1 MKGRLWKYLSF
12 GTLAVI
18 IAAMVAATILEK
30 LQGTPAAF
38 RVVYH
43 NPVFIA
49 LWAITAI
56 SGLIWLCKRGVP
68 RKLFTMGLHCA
79 FVVILAGALVTH
91 LWGESGEIHLA
102 IDETSGVFTR
112 DDGQLRELPFSL
124 RLEDFTI
131 TRYPGSMAPAD
142 FSSTVTLL
150 PSGETRVISMNHIL
164 KYEGYRFYQADFD
177 ADLKG
182 SVLAVSHDPWGV
194 GVTYAGYIL
203 LLVSMIGFFFQ
214 KDSRYR
220 TVLRRVMQASVVV
233 IGLFS
238 AVNVQAK
245 KLPGDTPKVLPREVA
260 DAFGDLCV
268 SYKDRVCPFST
279 LSRDYCLKAYGKA
292 HWNGFDANQVVT
304 GWLFYYDW
312 WRVVPFTVKEKDKGT
327 VRESEKEFLLRST
340 ASGDAWKLYPI
351 ADSTGAVTWYNAN
364 ETLPPEVVDNLEL
377 WTFIRK
383 VMDLVDESVRAEDWD
398 QVVALVGK
406 IKAYQEKTAGDIL
419 PSPRKMRAERL
430 WGRISRPMVPCMV
443 SLTIGILL
451 FIFSGILLAKGKKTP
466 KWLQTLL
473 AGLSLVLGLYLT
485 LTIGLRWYV
494 SGHGPFVGTY
504 NVMML
509 MAWLSTVAMLALYC
523 KFPLIQPLGFIL
535 AGFTLLQAS
544 MASANPQITH
554 LMPVLQSPLL
564 SIHVLSMM
572 ISYTLFG
579 LVALNGIMGLI
590 VPGKEAKMKLQ
601 DVSLVVLCPAVFL
614 IAFGTFLGAVWANIS
629 WGSYWAWDPKET
641 WALITVL
648 VYAFT
653 LHGGSLK
660 CFRNPKFFHAYTIVA
675 FLSVLVT
682 YFGVNLLLG
691 GMHAYA

>member
-150 PSGETRVISMNHIL
+150 PAGETRVISMNHIL

-177 ADLKG
+177 ADLQG

-292 HWNGFDANQVVT
+292 HWNDFDANQVVT

-327 VRESEKEFLLRST
+327 VRESEKQFLLRST
-340 ASGDAWKLYPI
+340 ASGDAWKLYPV
-351 ADSTGAVTWYNAN
+351 ADSTGAVAWYNSN
-364 ETLPPEVVDNLEL
+364 ETLPPEEKKGNSIFLKIGAAVVTL
-377 WTFIRK
+377 W
-383 VMDLVDESVRAEDWD
+383 RA
-398 QVVALVGK
+398 GS
-406 IKAYQEKTAGDIL
+406 TASLDRLHKYFSYSEMPIASSIYWNMVHSGGD
-419 PSPRKMRAERL
+419 KY
-430 WGRISRPMVPCMV
+430 GD
-443 SLTIGILL
+443 
-451 FIFSGILLAKGKKTP
+451 K
-466 KWLQTLL
+466 
-473 AGLSLVLGLYLT
+473 
-485 LTIGLRWYV
+485 
-494 SGHGPFVGTY
+494 
-504 NVMML
+504 
-509 MAWLSTVAMLALYC
+509 
-523 KFPLIQPLGFIL
+523 
-535 AGFTLLQAS
+535 
-544 MASANPQITH
+544 
-554 LMPVLQSPLL
+554 
-564 SIHVLSMM
+564 
-572 ISYTLFG
+572 
-579 LVALNGIMGLI
+579 
-590 VPGKEAKMKLQ
+590 
-601 DVSLVVLCPAVFL
+601 
-614 IAFGTFLGAVWANIS
+614 
-629 WGSYWAWDPKET
+629 
-641 WALITVL
+641 
-648 VYAFT
+648 
-653 LHGGSLK
+653 
-660 CFRNPKFFHAYTIVA
+660 TIVTLA
-675 FLSVLVT
+675 E
-682 YFGVNLLLG
+682 NMAELLKD
-691 GMHAYA
+691 

>member
-56 SGLIWLCKRGVP
+56 SGLVWLCKRGVP

-292 HWNGFDANQVVT
+292 HWNDFDANQVVT

-340 ASGDAWKLYPI
+340 ASGDAWKLYPV
-351 ADSTGAVTWYNAN
+351 ADSTGAVTWYNAT

-383 VMDLVDESVRAEDWD
+383 VIDLVDESVRAEDWD

-430 WGRISRPMVPCMV
+430 WGRISRPMVPCMA

-509 MAWLSTVAMLALYC
+509 MAWLSTVAMLALYR

>member
-1 MKGRLWKYLSF
+1 MKGRIWKYLSF
-12 GTLAVI
+12 GTLAVL
-18 IAAMVAATILEK
+18 IAAMMAATVLEK
-30 LQGTPAAF
+30 LRGTPEAF
-38 RVVYH
+38 RIVYH
-43 NPVFIA
+43 NPVFIV
-49 LWAITAI
+49 LWAVTAV

-68 RKLFTMGLHCA
+68 RKLFTMGLHVA
-79 FVVILAGALVTH
+79 FVLILAGALVTH
-91 LWGESGEIHLA
+91 LWGESGEIHLKV
-102 IDETSGVFTR
+102 DETSDTFLSDSGKAR
-112 DDGQLRELPFSL
+112 QLPFSL
-124 RLEDFTI
+124 RLENFSI

-150 PSGETRVISMNHIL
+150 PAGETRVISMNHIL

-177 ADLKG
+177 ADLQG

-214 KDSRYR
+214 KDSHFR
-220 TVLRRVMQASVVV
+220 TVLRRVAQTAMVLG
-233 IGLFS
+233 GLLLAVS
-238 AVNVQAK
+238 APAK
-245 KLPGDTPKVLPREVA
+245 EKPGDTPRVLPREVA

-304 GWLFYYDW
+304 GWLFYYDEW
-312 WRVVPFTVKEKDKGT
+312 QAVPFRVKNKDKGT
-327 VRESEKEFLLRST
+327 VRESEKQFLLRST
-340 ASGDAWKLYPI
+340 ASGDAWKLYPV
-351 ADSTGAVTWYNAN
+351 ADSTGAVTWYNSN
-364 ETLPPEVVDNLEL
+364 ETLPPEVVENVEQG
-377 WTFIRK
+377 TFIRK

-406 IKAYQEKTAGDIL
+406 IKAYQEKTAGVIL

-430 WGRISRPMVPCMV
+430 WGRISRPMVPSMA

-451 FIFSGILLAKGKKTP
+451 FIFSGFLLARGKRTP
-466 KWLQTLL
+466 KKLQTLM
-473 AGLSLVLGLYLT
+473 AVLSLLLGLYLT

-494 SGHGPFVGTY
+494 SGTGPFVGTY

-509 MAWLSTVAMLALYC
+509 MAWLSTVAMLLLYRR
-523 KFPLIQPLGFIL
+523 FPLIQPLGFIL

-572 ISYTLFG
+572 LSYTLFG
-579 LVALNGIMGLI
+579 LAALNGVMGLA
-590 VPGKEAKMKLQ
+590 VPGREAKAKLQ
-601 DVSLVVLCPAVFL
+601 DVSLVVLYPGVFL

-629 WGSYWAWDPKET
+629 WGSYWTWDPKET
-641 WALITVL
+641 WALITWIIYA
-648 VYAFT
+648 VYLHLRLRRKKDASFLAWYVIIAVPVVFFT
-653 LHGGSLK
+653 
-660 CFRNPKFFHAYTIVA
+660 FA
-675 FLSVLVT
+675 
-682 YFGVNLLLG
+682 GVNTLLPGLHSYG
-691 GMHAYA
+691 